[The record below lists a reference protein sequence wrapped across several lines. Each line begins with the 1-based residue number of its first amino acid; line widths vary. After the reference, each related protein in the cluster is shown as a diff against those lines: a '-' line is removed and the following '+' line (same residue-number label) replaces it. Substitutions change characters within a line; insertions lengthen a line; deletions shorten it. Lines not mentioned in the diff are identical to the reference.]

1 MEFSFAL
8 FLLMD
13 LVLGAQPYSGM
24 HPNTLL
30 RGTDEGSRGAVQRQQ
45 VSRLPLYMMQL
56 YRTMLTEDRERTAAP
71 SVSRSRPEDNPALH
85 HSDSV
90 ISLVAKS
97 ECCTLQFLDDLV
109 LKHCSFSSS
118 SQLEFISLLGLVVTG
133 TFVVF
138 MLKCWLWLMYFT
150 IRYIIL
156 KITQNHILKIHPTIT
171 FPIKEPAT
179 QKSLVLEWSAPLI
192 MNPIKLSLMN
202 VLETRWVMT
211 F

>member
-13 LVLGAQPYSGM
+13 LVLGAQPFAGM

-56 YRTMLTEDRERTAAP
+56 YRTMLTEDRERTAAS
-71 SVSRSRPEDNPALH
+71 SVSRSRPEGNPALH

-97 ECCTLQFLDDLV
+97 ECCTLQFLDVLV
-109 LKHCSFSSS
+109 LHIAPEKLQLQQLKSVRVSF
-118 SQLEFISLLGLVVTG
+118 LLGLVVTG
-133 TFVVF
+133 TCVVF
-138 MLKCWLWLMYFT
+138 LLKC
-150 IRYIIL
+150 
-156 KITQNHILKIHPTIT
+156 
-171 FPIKEPAT
+171 
-179 QKSLVLEWSAPLI
+179 
-192 MNPIKLSLMN
+192 
-202 VLETRWVMT
+202 
-211 F
+211 